1 MGGRVSGRVFSDLR
15 SLIALLLLMLPLAL
29 ETAGC
34 SEAGRAQE
42 QLCAQVFR
50 EAATVTV
57 DRGEFPAGAD
67 LVASIRQAAPTGEGA
82 QLLRA
87 NTVSDL
93 SVADAVRQYGVP
105 DAIEF
110 RASTQKYETG
120 VPTVKALW
128 FGMFYKSP
136 PRTLVFRRP
145 FDPNPFCAPVHGEL
159 VLNLNQLPR
168 TVQRLT
174 FAAPPM
180 PSPWPVTIPANL
192 SDFYG
197 TPALPAAPPLTV
209 DGKEYVPAADY
220 LRAHVAEVK
229 QGPLLKR
236 ASGAFAKLDKVAE
249 TSGIEW
255 KLIVF
260 ANPEPVA
267 FGVPDGSLFLSDGLI
282 AFLSD
287 PELAAVMA
295 HVMAHERYQQ
305 VRDVASAW
313 ATADADTQTAWQ
325 AAASSALGFVGAR
338 ETEAKNQAPPLGS
351 LYLGRLAMNGYTREQ
366 EIEANFLAA
375 RYLHQTGIPPDALFD
390 AMASLSTKGGGNKS
404 MRFADLHRATQSA
417 SDFGKMLDAGL
428 VK

>member
-1 MGGRVSGRVFSDLR
+1 MGGRVSGRVFSNLR
-15 SLIALLLLMLPLAL
+15 SPIALLLLMLPLAL
-29 ETAGC
+29 ETVGC

-67 LVASIRQAAPTGEGA
+67 IVASIKQASPTGEGA

-93 SVADAVRQYGVP
+93 SVADALRQYGLP
-105 DAIEF
+105 DAVEF
-110 RASTQKYETG
+110 RATTQKYEPG

-168 TVQRLT
+168 TVSRLT
-174 FAAPPM
+174 FAEPPM
-180 PSPWPVTIPANL
+180 APPWPVTVPANL

-197 TPALPAAPPLTV
+197 APAVPSAPPAIV
-209 DGKEYVPAADY
+209 DGKEYAPAADY
-220 LRAHVAEVK
+220 LRAHVTEVAP
-229 QGPLLKR
+229 GLPLKR
-236 ASGAFAKLDKVAE
+236 ASGAFAKLNNVTA

-260 ANPEPVA
+260 ANPEPIG
-267 FGVPDGSLFLSDGLI
+267 FGVPDGSLFVSDGLI
-282 AFLSD
+282 ASLSD
-287 PELAAVMA
+287 PELAAVVAHLMA
-295 HVMAHERYQQ
+295 HVRYQHA
-305 VRDVASAW
+305 RDTNSTW
-313 ATADADTQTAWQ
+313 ARSEAATQSEWQ
-325 AAASSALGFVGAR
+325 AAASSALAAIGRAGESVGNAP
-338 ETEAKNQAPPLGS
+338 PPLGS
-351 LYLGRLAMNGYTREQ
+351 LYLGRLAMDGYSREQ
-366 EIEANFLAA
+366 ETEANFLAA
-375 RYLHQTGIPPDALFD
+375 KYLRQIGIPPDALFD

-404 MRFADLHRATQSA
+404 MRFSDLHRATQSA

-428 VK
+428 IK